1 MPSVSIAGGFFVLI
15 KILRGKN
22 MNDKKILEINDLTK
36 NFGGVKALNNFEME
50 VKKGEVH
57 GLIGPNG
64 AGKSTLFNIISGFL
78 EADKGEII
86 YNNKIINNYKPD
98 KRAVMGIART
108 FQKSNIV
115 SEMSLIDNIITGMYR
130 EKSNPL
136 EDFFKNHFSIFKRE
150 KKRKEK
156 AKEALR
162 FVGLENYEGRWS
174 DELVWVERQLVQLA
188 RAIVS
193 NPDILLLDEP
203 AAGMGSKEKNRI
215 KEVIGNINNKGITVV
230 VISHD
235 LDVIMEICDKVSVIN
250 FGELIFAGNTEEA
263 RKNEKVMEA
272 YTGEK

>member
-1 MPSVSIAGGFFVLI
+1 
-15 KILRGKN
+15 
-22 MNDKKILEINDLTK
+22 MNDKKILEIKDLTK
-36 NFGGVKALNNFEME
+36 NFGGVKALNNFEMTVE
-50 VKKGEVH
+50 KGEVH

-86 YNNKIINNYKPD
+86 YNIKNISKYEPD
-98 KRAVMGIART
+98 KRARMGISRT

-115 SEMSLIDNIITGMYR
+115 SQMSLIDNIITGMYR
-130 EKSNPL
+130 EKSNL
-136 EDFFKNHFSIFKRE
+136 IKDFFKNHFSIFKRE
-150 KKRKEK
+150 RKRKEK

-203 AAGMGSKEKNRI
+203 AAGMGNKEKNRI
-215 KEVIGNINNKGITVV
+215 KEVIGNINDKGITVV

-250 FGELIFAGNTEEA
+250 FGELIFAGETEEA

>member
-1 MPSVSIAGGFFVLI
+1 MDDNNILKI
-15 KILRGKN
+15 KN
-22 MNDKKILEINDLTK
+22 LTK
-36 NFGGVKALNNFEME
+36 KFGGVKALNNFEMK
-50 VKKGEVH
+50 VKRGEIH

-86 YNNKIINNYKPD
+86 YNNKNINDYKPE
-98 KRAVMGIART
+98 KRAAMGISRT

-115 SEMSLIDNIITGMYR
+115 SEMSLVDNIIAGMYR
-130 EKSNPL
+130 EQSNPL
-136 EDFFKNHFSIFKRE
+136 KDFFGKHFTIFKRE
-150 KKRKEK
+150 KKRKK
-156 AKEALR
+156 QAKEALR

-188 RAIVS
+188 RAIIS
-193 NPDILLLDEP
+193 KPDILLLDEP
-203 AAGMGSKEKNRI
+203 AAGMGGKEKKRI
-215 KEVIGNINNKGITVV
+215 KEVIANITDKGITVV

-235 LDVIMEICDKVSVIN
+235 LDVIMEICDQVSVIN
-250 FGELIFAGNTEEA
+250 FGELIFAGDTEAA